1 MIMGVGIA
9 TILTTIIALATG
21 VAALVRI
28 IVIIFLTIIKLKSLI
43 KERLERGEKSKVAFG
58 STRKIIDKYAGE
70 ILSQAPSMTMAELEK
85 VVDDSPYF
93 IVDYDPDTDEE
104 SDYTAIQAERA
115 DEKVE
120 ALFRGNDGIVLF
132 D

>member
-1 MIMGVGIA
+1 MGAGIA

-28 IVIIFLTIIKLKSLI
+28 ILIIYLTIITLKDLI
-43 KERLERGEKSKVAFG
+43 RARLEQKEKSKVAFG
-58 STRKIIDKYAGE
+58 STRKIVNKYARE
-70 ILSQAPSMTMAELEK
+70 ILVQAPSMTMAELEK

-93 IVDYDPDTDEE
+93 IVDYDPEIDEE
-104 SDYTAIQAERA
+104 SDFTTIQTEAVE
-115 DEKVE
+115 EKVK
-120 ALFRGNDGIVLF
+120 ALFYENNGIVLF